1 MLQSSLMIPLKL
13 SLTNFKCYRDNVPTH
28 ALVALRTPDDGRTW
42 GTTRDPGRLAA
53 MKVDEHVGRAAEID
67 PNGLVA
73 A

>member
-1 MLQSSLMIPLKL
+1 MHD
-13 SLTNFKCYRDNVPTH
+13 RDNVPTH